1 MQSKNLWA
9 QGLME
14 VATKALQLEK
24 SWPAESP
31 YKEELELLRV
41 RSGLCLHGTLI
52 REAMQAG
59 KAEGWSKLWESC
71 KRNAS
76 TRVKMQGCY
85 DAVKQEND
93 ERKHSRF
100 CRRARTSRGG

>member
-9 QGLME
+9 KDLME
-14 VATKALQLEK
+14 EATKAVQLEK

-41 RSGLCLHGTLI
+41 RSGLRLHGTLI
-52 REAMQAG
+52 RQAMKAG
-59 KAEGWSKLWESC
+59 KVGRWSELWESG

-76 TRVKMQGCY
+76 TRVKMQECY
-85 DAVKQEND
+85 DAVKQR
-93 ERKHSRF
+93 ERRAEEHSRF
-100 CRRARTSRGG
+100 CRRARTS